1 LLGLDLALAGA
12 GARQHRAIHRQ
23 QQAGYAA
30 RPLEQRRQAQLAQPR
45 ALAASEVVV
54 EEVLHLAEHEAFPA
68 ILQQEL
74 LAQGLPFQLVNAAE
88 SGRTTAGG
96 VTALAWVLRT
106 KPDVVVI
113 ELGGNDG
120 LQGRPVQLIHSNLA
134 KMIELCRDLGAEVV
148 LAGMMMPP
156 NYGDKYTNGFTGLYA
171 DLAEDHDAALIPF
184 FMDGVALEPTK
195 MQRDQIHP
203 NAAGQPILLDNV
215 WPVLRELL

>member
-1 LLGLDLALAGA
+1 MLILLAVSGCQADNPDRTQTILIVGDSLSAGFGLDADESWVNLLQDRLSAE
-12 GARQHRAIHRQ
+12 
-23 QQAGYAA
+23 GYGHSVVNASISGDTTSGG
-30 RPLEQRRQAQLAQPR
+30 LRRLPR
-45 ALAASEVVV
+45 ALEQHTPGIV
-54 EEVLHLAEHEAFPA
+54 
-68 ILQQEL
+68 I
-74 LAQGLPFQLVNAAE
+74 
-88 SGRTTAGG
+88 
-96 VTALAWVLRT
+96 
-106 KPDVVVI
+106 I

-156 NYGDKYTNGFTGLYA
+156 NYGDKYTNGFAGLYA

-215 WPVLRELL
+215 WPVLLEFL

>member
-1 LLGLDLALAGA
+1 MLILLAVSGCQADNPDRTQTILIVGDSLSAGFGLDADESWVNLLQDRLSAE
-12 GARQHRAIHRQ
+12 
-23 QQAGYAA
+23 GYGHSVVNASISGDTTSGG
-30 RPLEQRRQAQLAQPR
+30 LRRLPR
-45 ALAASEVVV
+45 ALEQHTPGIV
-54 EEVLHLAEHEAFPA
+54 
-68 ILQQEL
+68 I
-74 LAQGLPFQLVNAAE
+74 
-88 SGRTTAGG
+88 
-96 VTALAWVLRT
+96 
-106 KPDVVVI
+106 I

-148 LAGMMMPP
+148 LAGMLMPP
-156 NYGDKYTNGFTGLYA
+156 NYGDKYTNGFAGLYA
-171 DLAEDHDAALIPF
+171 DLAEGHDAALIPF

>member
-1 LLGLDLALAGA
+1 VLILLAVSGCQADNPDRTQTILIVGDSLSAGFGLDADESWVNLLQDRLSAE
-12 GARQHRAIHRQ
+12 
-23 QQAGYAA
+23 GYGHSVVNASISGDTTSGG
-30 RPLEQRRQAQLAQPR
+30 LRRLPR
-45 ALAASEVVV
+45 ALEQHTPGIV
-54 EEVLHLAEHEAFPA
+54 
-68 ILQQEL
+68 I
-74 LAQGLPFQLVNAAE
+74 
-88 SGRTTAGG
+88 
-96 VTALAWVLRT
+96 
-106 KPDVVVI
+106 I

-156 NYGDKYTNGFTGLYA
+156 NYGDKYTNGFAGLYA

-215 WPVLRELL
+215 WPVLLEFL

>member
-1 LLGLDLALAGA
+1 MLILLAVSGCQADNPDRTQTILIVGDSLSAGFGLDADESWVNLLQDRLSAE
-12 GARQHRAIHRQ
+12 
-23 QQAGYAA
+23 GYGHSVVNASISGDTTSGG
-30 RPLEQRRQAQLAQPR
+30 LRRLPR
-45 ALAASEVVV
+45 ALEQHTPGIV
-54 EEVLHLAEHEAFPA
+54 
-68 ILQQEL
+68 I
-74 LAQGLPFQLVNAAE
+74 
-88 SGRTTAGG
+88 
-96 VTALAWVLRT
+96 
-106 KPDVVVI
+106 I

-148 LAGMMMPP
+148 LAGMLMPP
-156 NYGDKYTNGFTGLYA
+156 NYGDKYTNGFAGLYA

>member
-1 LLGLDLALAGA
+1 MLILLAVSGCQADNPDRTQTILIVGDSLSAGFGLDADESWVNLLQDRLSAE
-12 GARQHRAIHRQ
+12 
-23 QQAGYAA
+23 GYGHSVVNASISGDTTSGG
-30 RPLEQRRQAQLAQPR
+30 LRRLPR
-45 ALAASEVVV
+45 ALEQHTPGIV
-54 EEVLHLAEHEAFPA
+54 
-68 ILQQEL
+68 I
-74 LAQGLPFQLVNAAE
+74 
-88 SGRTTAGG
+88 
-96 VTALAWVLRT
+96 
-106 KPDVVVI
+106 I

-156 NYGDKYTNGFTGLYA
+156 NYGDKYTNGFAGLYA

>member
-1 LLGLDLALAGA
+1 MLILLAVSGCQADNPDRNQTILIVGDSLSAGFGLDADESWVNLLQDRLSAE
-12 GARQHRAIHRQ
+12 
-23 QQAGYAA
+23 GYGHSVVNASISGDTTSGG
-30 RPLEQRRQAQLAQPR
+30 LRRLPR
-45 ALAASEVVV
+45 ALEQHTPGIV
-54 EEVLHLAEHEAFPA
+54 
-68 ILQQEL
+68 I
-74 LAQGLPFQLVNAAE
+74 
-88 SGRTTAGG
+88 
-96 VTALAWVLRT
+96 
-106 KPDVVVI
+106 I

-134 KMIELCRDLGAEVV
+134 KMIDLCRDLGAEVV

-156 NYGDKYTNGFTGLYA
+156 NYGDKYTNGFAGLYA

>member
-1 LLGLDLALAGA
+1 MLILLAVSGCQADNPDRTQTILIVGDSLSAGFGLDADESWVNLLQDRLSAE
-12 GARQHRAIHRQ
+12 
-23 QQAGYAA
+23 GYGHSVVNASISGDTTSGG
-30 RPLEQRRQAQLAQPR
+30 LRRLPR
-45 ALAASEVVV
+45 ALEQHTPGIV
-54 EEVLHLAEHEAFPA
+54 
-68 ILQQEL
+68 I
-74 LAQGLPFQLVNAAE
+74 
-88 SGRTTAGG
+88 
-96 VTALAWVLRT
+96 
-106 KPDVVVI
+106 I

-156 NYGDKYTNGFTGLYA
+156 NYGDKYTNGFTGLYT

>member
-1 LLGLDLALAGA
+1 MLSSILSKSTWLLALILLAVSGCQADNADRNQTILIVGDSLSAGFGLDADESWVTLLQDRLSAE
-12 GARQHRAIHRQ
+12 
-23 QQAGYAA
+23 GYGHSVVNASISGDTTSGG
-30 RPLEQRRQAQLAQPR
+30 LRRLPR
-45 ALAASEVVV
+45 ALEQHTPGIV
-54 EEVLHLAEHEAFPA
+54 
-68 ILQQEL
+68 I
-74 LAQGLPFQLVNAAE
+74 
-88 SGRTTAGG
+88 
-96 VTALAWVLRT
+96 
-106 KPDVVVI
+106 I

-156 NYGDKYTNGFTGLYA
+156 NYGDKYTNGFAGLYA
-171 DLAEDHDAALIPF
+171 DLTEDHDAALIPF

-215 WPVLRELL
+215 WPVLLEFL

>member
-1 LLGLDLALAGA
+1 MRTGTSDSPFGDFLLAL
-12 GARQHRAIHRQ
+12 
-23 QQAGYAA
+23 
-30 RPLEQRRQAQLAQPR
+30 
-45 ALAASEVVV
+45 
-54 EEVLHLAEHEAFPA
+54 
-68 ILQQEL
+68 
-74 LAQGLPFQLVNAAE
+74 
-88 SGRTTAGG
+88 
-96 VTALAWVLRT
+96 
-106 KPDVVVI
+106 
-113 ELGGNDG
+113 GNDG

-156 NYGDKYTNGFTGLYA
+156 NYGDKYTNGFAGLYA

-215 WPVLRELL
+215 WPVLLEFL